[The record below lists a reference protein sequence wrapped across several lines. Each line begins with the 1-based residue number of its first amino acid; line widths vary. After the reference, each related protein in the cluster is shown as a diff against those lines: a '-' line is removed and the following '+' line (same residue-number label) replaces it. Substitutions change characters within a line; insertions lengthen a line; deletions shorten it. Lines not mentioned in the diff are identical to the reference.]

1 MRPLDDAGKNWWS
14 IRDFSVMMVAVDPG
28 PQQIRRTDWLSD
40 QLTQRALDSSLSTI
54 RPRSPDTS
62 PVNHI
67 WNMMGRRL
75 HLPGNV
81 DDLPRQL
88 EQIWQEIPQET
99 IRVLYDSMS
108 RRVAA
113 CIQAKDRSTSY

>member
-1 MRPLDDAGKNWWS
+1 MSFELLLLSKLYNNLFKKYFIFNFS
-14 IRDFSVMMVAVDPG
+14 ICSCP
-28 PQQIRRTDWLSD
+28 PCRRGGGGENFLGQPDLSP
-40 QLTQRALDSSLSTI
+40 I
-54 RPRSPDTS
+54 EH
-62 PVNHI
+62 V

-81 DDLPRQL
+81 DDLVGQL

-99 IRVLYDSMS
+99 IRGVYHSMP

-113 CIQAKDRSTSY
+113 CIQARGRSTPY